1 MYTGDEVEF
10 GGIWEG
16 LSTLLVSVLALGVFV
31 VASDPINIGGVVAS
45 VALAAFGL
53 AQLLAPRVLPWYTS
67 LSPRW
72 TGLFWILVGIC
83 LAVLG
88 VVSSTTIG
96 KFGGGLILGILFV
109 LYGCL
114 TALDR

>member
-1 MYTGDEVEF
+1 MHTEDEVEF

-16 LSTLLVSVLALGVFV
+16 LSTILVSVLAVGVFV
-31 VASDPINIGGVVAS
+31 IASDPINIGGVVAS
-45 VALAAFGL
+45 VALAALGV
-53 AQLLAPRVLPWYTS
+53 AQLIAPRVLPWYTS

-72 TGLFWILVGIC
+72 TGLFWILVGIG

-96 KFGGGLILGILFV
+96 RFGGGVLLGGLFV
-109 LYGCL
+109 LYGFL